1 MKNRDVISCSEKSA
15 KFGFQ
20 LHSYITVERLDLNMA
35 LKLEND
41 EGHNLVEK
49 SPNYELVLKY
59 LRESRGR
66 APYFLFFPSSFSLIT
81 KFAILKTSL

>member
-1 MKNRDVISCSEKSA
+1 MKNRDVISCADAVVKKST

-20 LHSYITVERLDLNMA
+20 LHNCRALDLNMA

-81 KFAILKTSL
+81 KFAILKT

>member
-1 MKNRDVISCSEKSA
+1 
-15 KFGFQ
+15 
-20 LHSYITVERLDLNMA
+20 MA

-81 KFAILKTSL
+81 KFAILKTWL